1 MADTYMSL
9 IPGFGSGADQY
20 RKSGQDSDQQSQ
32 LFRSLLQ
39 QTMQNNGSMTPG
51 GALMQGLNQGLSSY
65 LLMNG
70 MPGATAGASS
80 LPGMDAGAM
89 GSMGTFPAVM
99 T

>member
-20 RKSGQDSDQQSQ
+20 RKNGQDTSSDQQSQ
-32 LFRSLLQ
+32 LFKSLLQ
-39 QTMQNNGSMTPG
+39 QTMNQQQAPGMGGIMEKLLGTYMGMGGFG
-51 GALMQGLNQGLSSY
+51 GA
-65 LLMNG
+65 
-70 MPGATAGASS
+70 TTGASS